1 MYPSTHLSIYPSTF
15 EKNRECLF
23 YSVVV
28 RTRAVGSVFVNGN
41 AMLGTVP
48 FVKSSPCLPAPYR
61 TNSLF
66 LPSVCAFPSQSCHP
80 LSVPYLLPT
89 SRAPPARDYVCFF
102 PVAQISNLRVCS
114 PSRMNGDFCSIF
126 QFKSINQGKKTSV
139 ADSMLWMLEKYSQN
153 LEDLIQERTE
163 ELEVEKQKT
172 ERLLSQ
178 MLPS

>member
-1 MYPSTHLSIYPSTF
+1 M
-15 EKNRECLF
+15 
-23 YSVVV
+23 
-28 RTRAVGSVFVNGN
+28 FVNGN